1 MNKLDIKQY
10 KKIVILT
17 GAGVSAA
24 SGIKPFR
31 GAEARFEDWNAITRS
46 SAELLDTDP
55 GAVWQ
60 LYGSMRTEAAL
71 AKPNPAHYAL
81 AKLENSMPPGA
92 GFTLITQNIDR
103 LHEAAGSK
111 NIVKLHG
118 DAFVTRCSN
127 QDCDLEPF
135 EDFNSYE
142 DTEVPR
148 CPNCG
153 SVLRPGIVLF
163 NERIPVDEQWL
174 SKQAL
179 RDCDLFIAIGTSGT
193 VAPASYF
200 VRSADYEGARTV
212 FVNLTEM
219 DPVNPYFK
227 ESVIGKA
234 EDILPELFGVS
245 LLDDE
250 RSKEHE

>member
-1 MNKLDIKQY
+1 MQKLAITQY
-10 KKIVILT
+10 RKIVILT
-17 GAGVSAA
+17 GAGISAA

-31 GAEARFEDWNAITRS
+31 GAGARFKDWDFMTQS
-46 SAELLDTDP
+46 SADLLDTDP

-60 LYGSMRTEAAL
+60 LYGPMRDEVAI

-81 AKLENSMPPGA
+81 AEIESSISA
-92 GFTLITQNIDR
+92 ETGFTLITQNVDR
-103 LHEAAGSK
+103 LHEEAGSK

-118 DAFVTRCSN
+118 DAFITRCIN
-127 QDCDLEPF
+127 EDCDLEPF

-142 DTEVPR
+142 ETETPH

-153 SVLRPGIVLF
+153 SALRPGVVLF
-163 NERIPVDEQWL
+163 NEQLPIDAQWR

-193 VAPASYF
+193 VAPASNF
-200 VRSADYEGARTV
+200 VRSADYEGARTI

-219 DPVNPYFK
+219 NPRNPYFK
-227 ESVIGKA
+227 ESFIGKA
-234 EDILPELFGVS
+234 EDILPELFGN
-245 LLDDE
+245 
-250 RSKEHE
+250 